1 MSDSKQQISGISRR
15 ESLQLGVLSMF
26 GLLTAGVKQAQ
37 GATPATALGNGAST
51 GDGNKLVPD
60 QGVRVTDRPK
70 NYMTPQGA
78 ES

>member
-1 MSDSKQQISGISRR
+1 
-15 ESLQLGVLSMF
+15 MF
-26 GLLTAGVKQAQ
+26 GLLTAGVQQAQ